1 MRIARYEPSG
11 YGNYIVIRHPNGL
24 ETIYAHL
31 SKQLVRANQNVKA
44 GEPIGLGGNTGLSFG
59 SHLHFETR
67 LLGEAIDPSLLFDF
81 AQQDVTGDYYV
92 FHKNASDDSFTHTA
106 SKKAEPAMSGRFYQ
120 VKAGETLY
128 SIARD
133 MGITVDAL
141 CSFNSNLTK
150 KTRLRPGQILK
161 Y

>member
-1 MRIARYEPSG
+1 M
-11 YGNYIVIRHPNGL
+11 IRHPNGL

-67 LLGEAIDPSLLFDF
+67 LMGEAIDPSLLFDF

>member
-1 MRIARYEPSG
+1 
-11 YGNYIVIRHPNGL
+11 
-24 ETIYAHL
+24 
-31 SKQLVRANQNVKA
+31 
-44 GEPIGLGGNTGLSFG
+44 
-59 SHLHFETR
+59 
-67 LLGEAIDPSLLFDF
+67 
-81 AQQDVTGDYYV
+81 
-92 FHKNASDDSFTHTA
+92 
-106 SKKAEPAMSGRFYQ
+106 MSGRFYQ